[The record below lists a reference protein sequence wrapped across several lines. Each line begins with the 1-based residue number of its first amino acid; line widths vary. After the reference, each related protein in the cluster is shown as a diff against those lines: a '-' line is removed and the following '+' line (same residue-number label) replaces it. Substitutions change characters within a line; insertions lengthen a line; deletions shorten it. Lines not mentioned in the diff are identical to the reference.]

1 MATTAAGIRKF
12 TGFIAADG
20 TTHDTMKKA
29 VQHANDQRV
38 KEALRAF
45 NVSAQEGTDVPVV
58 RMDQMGDWLFN
69 NRDAIQAALNAKA
82 AVRKT
87 RTPKAKK
94 AVATATT
101 ASANDDQAQAAA

>member
-38 KEALRAF
+38 KEALNTF
-45 NVSAQEGTDVPVV
+45 NTVATEVTDMPVV
-58 RMDQMGDWLFN
+58 RMDQMGEWLFN
-69 NRDAIQAALNAKA
+69 NRMAIQAAFNAKA
-82 AVRKT
+82 TIRKT

-94 AVATATT
+94 TFADKTP
-101 ASANDDQAQAAA
+101 ANDDQTQAAA

>member
-1 MATTAAGIRKF
+1 MATASGIRKF

-29 VQHANDQRV
+29 VQHANDQKV
-38 KEALRAF
+38 KEALNAF
-45 NVSAQEGTDVPVV
+45 NIKADEEGNVII
-58 RMDQMGDWLFN
+58 RMEEMGEYLFN
-69 NRDAIQAALNAKA
+69 NRVAIQAAFNAKA
-82 AVRKT
+82 TVRKT

-94 AVATATT
+94 VVATATT